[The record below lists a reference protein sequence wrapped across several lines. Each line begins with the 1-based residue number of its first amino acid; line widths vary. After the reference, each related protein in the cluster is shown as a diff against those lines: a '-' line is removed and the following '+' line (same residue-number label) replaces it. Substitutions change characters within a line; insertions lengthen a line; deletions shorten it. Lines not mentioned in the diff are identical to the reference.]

1 MRPPK
6 ISLLALLLPGVMLI
20 AAACGGP
27 SQTSAVQEVPVAVHI
42 PTSAE
47 VAKQI
52 GCGRYKDLGPGALAG
67 VVTSGTCWR
76 DGKKYGIDTFASLSV
91 RDEWLKTAERFGV
104 SPEWKTSTSVVY
116 PSVSGK

>member
-1 MRPPK
+1 MKPPK
-6 ISLLALLLPGVMLI
+6 ISLLGLLLPGLMLI
-20 AAACGGP
+20 GTACGGP
-27 SQTSAVQEVPVAVHI
+27 SKTNAVQEVPVAVHI

-52 GCGRYKDLGPGALAG
+52 GCGKYKDLGPSPVAG
-67 VVTSGTCWR
+67 VVTSGTCWL
-76 DGKKYGIDTFASLSV
+76 GGHKYGVDTFASLSV

-116 PSVSGK
+116 RSVTGK